1 MSKTA
6 VKCGELTKSYGGKLA
21 VDAVS
26 FSVLQGEILSI
37 VGPSSGGK
45 TTTIR
50 MLAGFE
56 QPDSGEI
63 SLQDT
68 LVSSSSIFIPPERR
82 NVGIVFQE
90 YALFPNKTVAENV
103 AFGLHRLQQNEQHT
117 RLSDVMEMVQISDVS
132 NSYPHEI
139 SGGQQQRVALARSL
153 APQPDVLLLD
163 EPFSNLD
170 TGLRVEIRNEVRS
183 ILRETKT
190 TTVFVTHDQEEAM
203 FMGDI
208 LAVMSEGRI
217 EQIGGPAELYHTPS
231 TRFVASFLG
240 NTDFLSGIVVDTTVR
255 TELGKIPAPKE
266 SQPGPID
273 LVLRPQD
280 LVDGEGPGE
289 GTVEASE
296 FRGPTYLHH
305 IRLVSGDKVRVETPA
320 YLRCEI
326 GDKVKVGIGPHYQA
340 VGFPSQ

>member
-1 MSKTA
+1 
-6 VKCGELTKSYGGKLA
+6 
-21 VDAVS
+21 
-26 FSVLQGEILSI
+26 
-37 VGPSSGGK
+37 
-45 TTTIR
+45 

-63 SLQDT
+63 SLQDR
-68 LVSSSSIFIPPERR
+68 LVSSTGIFIPPEHR

-103 AFGLHRLQQNEQHT
+103 AFGLHRLPRNERQA

-170 TGLRVEIRNEVRS
+170 TGLRSEIRNEVRN
-183 ILRETKT
+183 ILRKTQT

-208 LAVMSEGRI
+208 LAVMSKGRI
-217 EQIGGPAELYHTPS
+217 EQIGNPAELYHSPS

-240 NTDFLSGIVVDTTVR
+240 NADFLLGISADSTIR
-255 TELGKIPAPKE
+255 TELGEIPAPKE
-266 SQPGPID
+266 THPGQID

-280 LVDGEGPGE
+280 LVLGDGPGE
-289 GTVEASE
+289 GTVESSE
-296 FRGPTYLHH
+296 FQGPTCLHH
-305 IRLVSGDKVRVETPA
+305 IRLVSGDKVRVETPVN
-320 YLRCEI
+320 LRREI
-326 GDKVKVGIGPHYQA
+326 GAKVKIGIGPHYRA

>member
-1 MSKTA
+1 MSKAA

-103 AFGLHRLQQNEQHT
+103 AFGLHRLQQNERHT

-153 APQPDVLLLD
+153 APQPD
-163 EPFSNLD
+163 
-170 TGLRVEIRNEVRS
+170 
-183 ILRETKT
+183 
-190 TTVFVTHDQEEAM
+190 
-203 FMGDI
+203 
-208 LAVMSEGRI
+208 
-217 EQIGGPAELYHTPS
+217 
-231 TRFVASFLG
+231 
-240 NTDFLSGIVVDTTVR
+240 LSLI
-255 TELGKIPAPKE
+255 
-266 SQPGPID
+266 
-273 LVLRPQD
+273 
-280 LVDGEGPGE
+280 
-289 GTVEASE
+289 
-296 FRGPTYLHH
+296 H
-305 IRLVSGDKVRVETPA
+305 I
-320 YLRCEI
+320 
-326 GDKVKVGIGPHYQA
+326 
-340 VGFPSQ
+340 

>member
-1 MSKTA
+1 LSKVA
-6 VKCGELTKSYGGKLA
+6 VKCEELTKRYAGTIA

-63 SLQDT
+63 SLHDT

-103 AFGLHRLQQNEQHT
+103 AFGLHRLQRNERHS

-170 TGLRVEIRNEVRS
+170 TGLRVEIRNEVRN
-183 ILRETKT
+183 ILRETQT

-208 LAVMSEGRI
+208 LAVMSKGRI
-217 EQIGGPAELYHTPS
+217 QQIGDPAELYHSPS

-240 NTDFLSGIVVDTTVR
+240 NTDFLHGIIVDSIVR
-255 TELGKIPAPKE
+255 TELGEIPAPKE
-266 SQPGPID
+266 SYPGHID

-280 LVDGEGPGE
+280 LVLGEGPGE
-289 GTVEASE
+289 GTVEGSE
-296 FRGPTYLHH
+296 FRGATCLHH
-305 IRLVSGDKVRVETPA
+305 IRLVSGDKVRVETPV
-320 YLRCEI
+320 YLRSKV
-326 GDKVKVGIGPHYQA
+326 GDEVKVGIGPHYRA